1 MRQSM
6 PGHGRRHASHESV
19 KYRCG
24 SSLAHIWDW
33 TCYKTRGNVSIC
45 KWSVGGKSQMWLWL
59 EFRAS
64 GGGLRRQGGTTGDIC
79 CARVLRTFWPEI
91 VRILEKNRVSENPQI
106 RPPVETL
113 VRGL

>member
-59 EFRAS
+59 EFRAY
-64 GGGLRRQGGTTGDIC
+64 GGVCGGRGDDW
-79 CARVLRTFWPEI
+79 RNVLSSSPAHI
-91 VRILEKNRVSENPQI
+91 
-106 RPPVETL
+106 L
-113 VRGL
+113 VRDS